1 MSWKTLHHTLH
12 CSVAFALTV
21 LASGCASYYNH
32 YAVFPA
38 ENSAG
43 ELRQVRLSWQS
54 AEYPGWWL
62 ADNKAT
68 AITVETQCSQ
78 RVWKLV
84 DGGYSGHASCGS
96 GIRACGQEGVDLVA
110 ATGAA
115 ADANVVC
122 MALNP
127 DQPDARI
134 ADLGGKLTLLVSCR
148 PARTSRGGG
157 DEAEN
162 LDYVRASS
170 VPYTVNPRKSPRG
183 SLSSRPP
190 ALDESV
196 CGDE

>member
-1 MSWKTLHHTLH
+1 MNWKILR
-12 CSVAFALTV
+12 CSVALALTG

-54 AEYPGWWL
+54 AEYPDWWL
-62 ADNKAT
+62 ADNKTT

-84 DGGYSGHASCGS
+84 DDGYSGSTSCGS
-96 GIRACGQEGVDLVA
+96 GIRACGEKGVDLVA
-110 ATGAA
+110 ATGAV
-115 ADANVVC
+115 ADGSVVC
-122 MALNP
+122 MAVNP
-127 DQPDARI
+127 GQPNARI
-134 ADLGGKLTLLVSCR
+134 ADLGGKLSLLVSCR
-148 PARTSRGGG
+148 PAETSRGEG
-157 DEAEN
+157 DEVEN

-170 VPYTVNPRKSPRG
+170 VPYTINPRKSPRG
-183 SLSSRPP
+183 SLSGRPP